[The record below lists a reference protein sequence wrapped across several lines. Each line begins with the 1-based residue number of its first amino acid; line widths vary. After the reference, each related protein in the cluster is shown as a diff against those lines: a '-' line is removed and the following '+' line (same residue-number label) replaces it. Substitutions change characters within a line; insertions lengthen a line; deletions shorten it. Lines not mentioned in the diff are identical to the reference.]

1 MTDLRG
7 VERAS
12 LYVRLEAF
20 EKDIKPF
27 EAHLGFGLE
36 LPIVNQSKRAAGWRD
51 YYSESDRALV
61 ESLCSEDISRFG
73 YEF

>member
-20 EKDIKPF
+20 EQDIKPF
-27 EAHLGFGLE
+27 EAHLGFE
-36 LPIVNQSKRAAGWRD
+36 HKAALGPK
-51 YYSESDRALV
+51 YLQ
-61 ESLCSEDISRFG
+61 
-73 YEF
+73 